1 MSDEKPTTG
10 ERVLI
15 GRDYWDVPVRIKL
28 RAYLHFG
35 RRIDGQ
41 LRRLVV
47 RWSHTASPK
56 ARGLQK
62 EPDGPDKVG
71 TTVAR
76 PPPLT
81 EKSSALG
88 QRWNGRPNARRRP
101 P

>member
-1 MSDEKPTTG
+1 MSNKKPTAADG
-10 ERVLI
+10 VLI
-15 GRDYWDVPVRIKL
+15 GREYWDVPVRIKL

-56 ARGLQK
+56 ARGVQK
-62 EPDGPDKVG
+62 EPDQPNQIRPA
-71 TTVAR
+71 VAR
-76 PPPLT
+76 PPPLA
-81 EKSSALG
+81 EENSPLD
-88 QRWNGRPNARRRP
+88 RWNCRSNARPHP